1 MFSGWASIGLPPSA
15 RWRCKRN
22 GTAAGLMYVMRYR
35 TKMHPVPGLNDRQEF
50 LAFFH
55 GEYREV
61 QRLVRRLRVR
71 GTENSY
77 NSHASSI
84 AAERECNNSICGCN
98 PLPKAQ
104 NVYPPAVPHNM
115 EDLG

>member
-1 MFSGWASIGLPPSA
+1 M
-15 RWRCKRN
+15 KR
-22 GTAAGLMYVMRYR
+22 R
-35 TKMHPVPGLNDRQEF
+35 TEMHPVSGLNDRQEL

-61 QRLVRRLRVR
+61 QRLVRCLRVR

-77 NSHASSI
+77 NSHTPFV
-84 AAERECNNSICGCN
+84 AAERECNSNICGCD

-104 NVYPPAVPHNM
+104 NVMPAAVAYAL
-115 EDLG
+115 EELGKNTLPNGAAIENAAQFPCNDTFL

>member
-1 MFSGWASIGLPPSA
+1 
-15 RWRCKRN
+15 
-22 GTAAGLMYVMRYR
+22 
-35 TKMHPVPGLNDRQEF
+35 MHPVRGLNDRLEL

-77 NSHASSI
+77 DSYASFI
-84 AAERECNNSICGCN
+84 AAERECNNSICGCD
-98 PLPKAQ
+98 PLPKAE
-104 NVYPPAVPHNM
+104 NVMPAAVAHTP
-115 EDLG
+115 EE

>member
-1 MFSGWASIGLPPSA
+1 MYKM
-15 RWRCKRN
+15 KR
-22 GTAAGLMYVMRYR
+22 R
-35 TKMHPVPGLNDRQEF
+35 TEMHPVSGRKDRQKS

-55 GEYREV
+55 GKYREM

-77 NSHASSI
+77 DSHTSVGAT
-84 AAERECNNSICGCN
+84 ERECNNGVCGCG

-104 NVYPPAVPHNM
+104 NVMPAAVAYALEENF
-115 EDLG
+115 

>member
-1 MFSGWASIGLPPSA
+1 MFREWHSIGLPPSPP
-15 RWRCKRN
+15 WRFKRN
-22 GTAAGLMYVMRYR
+22 GTAAGLMHGMKRR
-35 TKMHPVPGLNDRQEF
+35 TERHPVPGLNDRQEL

-71 GTENSY
+71 GPENSY
-77 NSHASSI
+77 DSHASFI
-84 AAERECNNSICGCN
+84 ATERECNNGICGCG

-104 NVYPPAVPHNM
+104 NVMPAAVAHAL
-115 EDLG
+115 EE